1 MKHLIVYAHP
11 NPKSFCRAI
20 VDKILDILEM
30 NGDEV
35 AVSNLYE
42 IDFNPVLGHRDFE
55 AIAQGTTLQDVEDEQ
70 RLVEWADQITFIY
83 PIWWA
88 GMPAILKG
96 YIDRVFTYDFAYRMT
111 EHGAEGLLTGKNV
124 IIINTMGTPNEVY
137 EKSGMIQALK
147 KTSETGIFNFCGMT
161 VVDHVFLGSIPSS
174 SFELRLEI
182 LENLYKLYK
191 R

>member
-137 EKSGMIQALK
+137 EKSGMIQAL
-147 KTSETGIFNFCGMT
+147 
-161 VVDHVFLGSIPSS
+161 
-174 SFELRLEI
+174 
-182 LENLYKLYK
+182 
-191 R
+191 